1 MYNDYLEILNE
12 LKNNNKN
19 YAIATVISS
28 TGSSIA
34 KPGFR
39 LIVSENRIIAGTLGS
54 RKMDSYVLDAC
65 NESINKNMTKN
76 ISIGL
81 DKNNKIYDYN
91 MDTTCG
97 GVINIFI
104 EPFYNS
110 QRIIIL
116 TESDEDEIYL
126 NIKKIAGII
135 KINLL
140 KINTE
145 NEKLEEKLN
154 DIDLK
159 NSYFILLTKNEKEI
173 EYLSYILKRE
183 HKYIGLVA
191 SKNRFNND
199 LKKLKQNFNDD
210 KLNEIDCPAG
220 IMINA
225 ITPEEIAVSLI
236 SKIILL
242 KNSV

>member
-116 TESDEDEIYL
+116 TESDDDEIYL
-126 NIKKIAGII
+126 NIKKIADII

-173 EYLSYILKRE
+173 
-183 HKYIGLVA
+183 
-191 SKNRFNND
+191 
-199 LKKLKQNFNDD
+199 
-210 KLNEIDCPAG
+210 
-220 IMINA
+220 
-225 ITPEEIAVSLI
+225 
-236 SKIILL
+236 
-242 KNSV
+242 

>member
-1 MYNDYLEILNE
+1 
-12 LKNNNKN
+12 
-19 YAIATVISS
+19 
-28 TGSSIA
+28 
-34 KPGFR
+34 
-39 LIVSENRIIAGTLGS
+39 
-54 RKMDSYVLDAC
+54 
-65 NESINKNMTKN
+65 
-76 ISIGL
+76 
-81 DKNNKIYDYN
+81 

-116 TESDEDEIYL
+116 TESDDDEIYL

-159 NSYFILLTKNEKEI
+159 KFLFHTA
-173 EYLSYILKRE
+173 
-183 HKYIGLVA
+183 H
-191 SKNRFNND
+191 
-199 LKKLKQNFNDD
+199 
-210 KLNEIDCPAG
+210 
-220 IMINA
+220 
-225 ITPEEIAVSLI
+225 
-236 SKIILL
+236 
-242 KNSV
+242 